1 MRVAV
6 TGTPGTGKTT
16 AVELIGT
23 ALDVIH
29 LNDLIREEGLTEG
42 TDEDRDSL
50 YVDLDAVSERL
61 AGRDDVLVES
71 HLAHYLDVDRVIVL
85 RCRPDSLEDRLLE
98 RGESEAKAVEN
109 AEAEALDVILSEA
122 VDRHGTD
129 AVYEIDTTDTTPKTI
144 ADEIEAVLADDR
156 GPSAGTVE
164 FTGYL

>member
-1 MRVAV
+1 MRAAV

-16 AVELIGT
+16 AVELVGT

-29 LNDLIREEGLTEG
+29 LNDLVREEGLTEG

-61 AGRDDVLVES
+61 AGRDGVLVES

-85 RCRPDSLEDRLLE
+85 RCRPDSLEDRLLD
-98 RGESEAKAVEN
+98 RGESEAKAIEN

-129 AVYEIDTTDTTPKTI
+129 AVYEIDTTDTTPETI
-144 ADEIEAVLADDR
+144 ADEIEAVLADDCD
-156 GPSAGTVE
+156 PSSGTVD

>member
-1 MRVAV
+1 MRAAV

-16 AVELIGT
+16 AVELVGT

-29 LNDLIREEGLTEG
+29 LNDLVREEGLTEG

-61 AGRDDVLVES
+61 AGRDGVLVES

-85 RCRPDSLEDRLLE
+85 RCRPDSLEDRLLD
-98 RGESEAKAVEN
+98 RGESEAKAIEN

-129 AVYEIDTTDTTPKTI
+129 AVYEIDTTDTTPETI
-144 ADEIEAVLADDR
+144 ADEIEAVLADDCD
-156 GPSAGTVE
+156 PSAGTVD